1 MGRDSEI
8 RPPIPRI
15 RNLGE
20 AVAPDTRCSLPGK
33 ERAGGEPDDLSVV
46 LPRPETCPLLP
57 RIQKEAR
64 SSRTAAVEVS
74 CKEGFAALPRTL
86 IRLARS
92 AFNPTKTTGKV
103 CIHAAQK
110 KPAWLSTARGGCGA
124 EPGRFV
130 SDSHQAEEAW
140 GTQSKGVSLTCSP

>member
-1 MGRDSEI
+1 M
-8 RPPIPRI
+8 
-15 RNLGE
+15 
-20 AVAPDTRCSLPGK
+20 
-33 ERAGGEPDDLSVV
+33 
-46 LPRPETCPLLP
+46 
-57 RIQKEAR
+57 
-64 SSRTAAVEVS
+64 S

-140 GTQSKGVSLTCSP
+140 GTQSDTDDRGASQGGAGNSVKKSDWVT